1 MFWDL
6 GPEVVLLVCDWLALD
21 GIIKV
26 EGAYGDVNIIQ
37 VVHNSGEEYRLD
49 NFVFRNPTKL
59 IFGKGQLEAL
69 RTEVPAYGQKVL
81 LVYGGGSIKR
91 SGLYDQVVTILQE
104 IGAVWTELPGV
115 EPNPRL
121 STVHRGV
128 ELCRSEEIELILAVG
143 GGSVLDC
150 AKAIAVGA
158 KYAGDMWDFAEHK
171 AVPKEALP
179 LGTVLT
185 MAATGS
191 EMNGNS
197 VISNEATQEKLGWG
211 SKLAYPA
218 FSILDPYYT
227 ITLPKE
233 QTVYGMVDIM
243 SHVFEHYFHHT
254 SNTPL
259 QDEFSEAL
267 LRTVIETAPKL
278 AGDLQ
283 NEEHRATIL
292 LCGTMALNGVLDMGY
307 SGDWA
312 THNIEHAVSAVY
324 DIPHGG
330 GLAILFPNW
339 MKYNL
344 HHDIARFK
352 RLAEKVFH
360 IDPSGKDDET
370 VALEGI
376 AALRA
381 FWSSIGAPSRL
392 ADYGID
398 DSQLETM
405 ADKAVRF
412 GPFGNF
418 AVLGKADV
426 LEIYRMS
433 L

>member
-1 MFWDL
+1 MDRF
-6 GPEVVLLVCDWLALD
+6 
-21 GIIKV
+21 
-26 EGAYGDVNIIQ
+26 Q
-37 VVHNSGEEYRLD
+37 FH
-49 NFVFRNPTKL
+49 NPTKL
-59 IFGKGQLEAL
+59 IFGKDQLQAL
-69 RTEVPAYGQKVL
+69 KQEVPRYGSKVL

-91 SGLYDQVVTILQE
+91 SGLYDKVTAILKE
-104 IGAVWTELPGV
+104 IGAEVTELSGV

-128 ELCRSEEIELILAVG
+128 ELCKTKGIELVLAVG

-150 AKAIAVGA
+150 SKAIAVGA
-158 KYAGDMWDFAEHK
+158 KYDGDMWDFAERK
-171 AVPKEALP
+171 AAPKDALP

-197 VISNEATQEKLGWG
+197 VISNEVTKEKLGWG
-211 SKLAYPA
+211 SKFAYPA
-218 FSILDPYYT
+218 FSILEPENT
-227 ITLPKE
+227 VSLPKD

-243 SHVFEHYFHHT
+243 SHVFEHYFHKDT
-254 SNTPL
+254 NTPV
-259 QDEFSEAL
+259 QDGFCETV

-278 AGDLQ
+278 IEDLE
-283 NEEHRATIL
+283 NTEYRETIL
-292 LCGTMALNGVLDMGY
+292 YCGTMALNGVLNMGL

-339 MKYNL
+339 MKHVM

-352 RLAEKVFH
+352 RLAINVF
-360 IDPSGKDDET
+360 DVNPEGKSDQA
-370 VALEGI
+370 VAEEGI
-376 AALRA
+376 EALRA
-381 FWSSIGAPSRL
+381 FWNSIGAPSRL
-392 ADYGID
+392 ADYEID
-398 DSQLETM
+398 GSNLEIM

-412 GPFGNF
+412 GSFGNF
-418 AVLGKADV
+418 ALLNKQDV
-426 LEIYRMS
+426 MEIYQSS